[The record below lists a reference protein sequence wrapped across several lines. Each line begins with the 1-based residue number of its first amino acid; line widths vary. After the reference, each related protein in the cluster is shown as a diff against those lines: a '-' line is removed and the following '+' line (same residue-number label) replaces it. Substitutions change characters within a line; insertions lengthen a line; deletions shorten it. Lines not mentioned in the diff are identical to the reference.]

1 MLYYLIV
8 ISGIFA
14 CSLSQLLLKRSAN
27 GRHQSRIGEIV
38 NPLVIVAYGVFL
50 CSLLINIWAMRHGV
64 QLKEMAMLES
74 LGYIFVPLLSIVLLK
89 EQLYIRTVIGIVIV
103 FFGLI
108 VFHL

>member
-1 MLYYLIV
+1 
-8 ISGIFA
+8 
-14 CSLSQLLLKRSAN
+14 
-27 GRHQSRIGEIV
+27 
-38 NPLVIVAYGVFL
+38 
-50 CSLLINIWAMRHGV
+50 MRHGV